1 MNKLIIRA
9 AGAMPPSNRREI
21 LRHLGIVSASLAI
34 GSIAGSGTAEAAWPE
49 RTIKIVVP
57 FGPGGLPDGAARVIA
72 DRLGPLL
79 GANVIVENRPGAGSA
94 TGVTAVARAEP
105 DGYTLLLCTSA
116 YIVNKILN
124 DQLAYDPVKD
134 FTPLTEIATAPNIFV
149 VNAKLGVDTLKDF
162 VALSRSRPD
171 GLNYSSPGTGT
182 TPQLSSE
189 LLKVRAGAR
198 MTHIPYNNGPLAVQ
212 ALLTGLVQFSCMSA
226 SLLMPHIKAGTLKAL
241 AVTSKDRWS
250 GLPNVP
256 TMRELGYDDFVVDT
270 MLMLAGPAQLPAD
283 VAARLADAAR
293 QVLKEPAVRQTLE
306 RASLDVVGGSPS
318 ELAARIE
325 RDVKLWTEIVTAIG
339 LKKT

>member
-1 MNKLIIRA
+1 MNKLITRA
-9 AGAMPPSNRREI
+9 AGAAAPSNRREV
-21 LRHLGIVSASLAI
+21 LRYLGVISASLAA

-57 FGPGGLPDGAARVIA
+57 FGPGGPPDVAARVIA
-72 DRLGPLL
+72 DQIGPLL
-79 GANVIVENRPGAGSA
+79 GTNAIVENRPGAGSA

-105 DGYTLLLCTSA
+105 DGYTLLVCTSA
-116 YIVNKILN
+116 FIVNKVLN
-124 DQLAYDPVKD
+124 EQLAYDPVKD

-149 VNAKLGVDTLKDF
+149 VNAKLGVDTIKDF
-162 VALSRSRPD
+162 VALSQSRPD
-171 GLNYSSPGTGT
+171 GFNYSSPGTGT

-212 ALLTGLVQFSCMSA
+212 ALLSGLVQFSCMSA
-226 SLLMPHIKAGTLKAL
+226 SLLMPHIEAGTLKAL
-241 AVTSKDRWS
+241 AVTSKERWS

-256 TMRELGYDDFVVDT
+256 TMRELGYNDFVVDT
-270 MLMLAGPAQLPAD
+270 MLMLAGPANLPAD
-283 VAARLADAAR
+283 VTAKLADAAR
-293 QVLKEPAVRQTLE
+293 QVLKEPAVRQALE

-318 ELAARIE
+318 ELAVRIGQ
-325 RDVKLWTEIVTAIG
+325 DMKLWTQIATAIG